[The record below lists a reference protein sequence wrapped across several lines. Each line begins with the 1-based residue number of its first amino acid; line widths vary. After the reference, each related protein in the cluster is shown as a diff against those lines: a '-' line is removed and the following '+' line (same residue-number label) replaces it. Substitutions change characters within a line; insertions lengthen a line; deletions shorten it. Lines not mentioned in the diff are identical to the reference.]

1 MEESALMPEDRQGCR
16 VSLHMGRQLGGCMA
30 QDRLEGL
37 SKSYQLK
44 RPLPFLSASI
54 LPSETGVKAEGPIT
68 VGIFPLKRKKPLNAK
83 RAVGRQNNEWVS

>member
-1 MEESALMPEDRQGCR
+1 MPEDGQGCR

-30 QDRLEGL
+30 QTAWKAFPKAISER
-37 SKSYQLK
+37 

-68 VGIFPLKRKKPLNAK
+68 VRIFPLKRKKPLNAK